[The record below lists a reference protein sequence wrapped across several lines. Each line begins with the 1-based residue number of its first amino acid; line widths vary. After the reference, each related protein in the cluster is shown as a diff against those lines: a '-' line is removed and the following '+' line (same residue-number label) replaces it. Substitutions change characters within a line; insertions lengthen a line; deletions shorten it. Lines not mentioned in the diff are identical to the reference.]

1 MEICL
6 SGLSWGLGLG
16 LSSSLR
22 NQKLFLTELS
32 ISGLADNEPRKRR
45 VWRDCD
51 YRQRL
56 LLEDICEVN
65 VWSCWIFFTHSC
77 TPMKGYH
84 IDPQACVIWNFKL
97 CLPDGDQISPLCC
110 QRLTQ
115 TPHWMASLL
124 ATMKEEGGKRKEK
137 KTSKSSRF
145 ITCVVM
151 STGFFSV

>member
-32 ISGLADNEPRKRR
+32 ISGPADNEASKRN
-45 VWRDCD
+45 CD

-56 LLEDICEVN
+56 SLEDICEVN

-77 TPMKGYH
+77 TPMKGYY

-115 TPHWMASLL
+115 TPHWMGSLL

-137 KTSKSSRF
+137 KTPRAQDLLHVLS
-145 ITCVVM
+145 CPLA
-151 STGFFSV
+151 FFQFNF

>member
-1 MEICL
+1 M
-6 SGLSWGLGLG
+6 
-16 LSSSLR
+16 
-22 NQKLFLTELS
+22 
-32 ISGLADNEPRKRR
+32 RR
-45 VWRDCD
+45 AKETDCD

-56 LLEDICEVN
+56 SLEDICEVN

-77 TPMKGYH
+77 TPMKGYY

-115 TPHWMASLL
+115 TPHWMGSLL

-137 KTSKSSRF
+137 KLQELK
-145 ITCVVM
+145 IYYMCCHVHWL
-151 STGFFSV
+151 FFSLTFRFVGGEGVGLTTRATFFFRFPLWMFLCVLVAAREA